1 MPATISETFRI
12 FNAKQFLES
21 LSEPVGGSDTS
32 ANTDRSFMYFFI
44 GRPQVWNA
52 YLEIYAVNGTFTVG
66 EQVYVGANL
75 ASATFKGTVVEKYDN
90 SLVLSG
96 IGPTQS
102 SAPTAGA
109 TLTGNSSSAT
119 AKTAV
124 YRYAT
129 DDVPPAPF
137 DNQEEKYSI
146 FDDMMALKRITS
158 TYARAVIRRWN
169 WDASANP
176 KFEMWKPDYSSVK
189 LTALGQSQLGTT
201 SSKHYVMNSSYEVF
215 MCLYNGEDPTNTT
228 GINVTSDQPPST
240 TPSAGKGTY
249 SNGIFTQTDGKYI
262 WKYLYTIPTD
272 DVIKFLST
280 DFMPISTYGG
290 TTPVDGEIKVV
301 TIKDYGLNLPNGTFY
316 APILGDGTG
325 GKVSLTVASG
335 SITSVSVVSGGTG
348 YTYASV
354 ALKTGTGSGST
365 AYGLFTNSALTT
377 SQTVGGTA
385 KGELE
390 VIIPPQGGYGYDTI
404 LQLNAKRI
412 MTNIRLT
419 YAEGSGDFPVDND
432 FRRIGII
439 QDPNV
444 VGGGARLVQ
453 DTVSTLYA
461 VRLTNVSG
469 SFFADEEISQTV
481 TGGTAKGKVVSW
493 TTDGVTGDGVLRYFQ
508 SHDYH
513 QDKGIVRKFE
523 SNASNLITG
532 ASSGLTGQVNTT
544 YGTVGTPVVFNGQS
558 FVSGLS
564 SPEVQNNSGNVIYVE
579 NRRLIRRA
587 ADQIEDIKLVIEF

>member
-21 LSEPVGGSDTS
+21 LSEPVGGTDTS
-32 ANTDRSFMYFFI
+32 ANTDRTFMYFFV
-44 GRPQVWNA
+44 GRPQVWNS
-52 YLEIYAVNGTFTVG
+52 YLEIYSVSGTFTVG
-66 EQVYVGANL
+66 ESVYVGANL

-90 SLVLSG
+90 SLILST
-96 IGPTQS
+96 IGPSQS
-102 SAPTAGA
+102 SAPVFGA
-109 TLTGNSSSAT
+109 TLTGNSSGAT

-137 DNQEEKYSI
+137 DSQEEKYTI
-146 FDDMMALKRITS
+146 YDDMMALKRMTS
-158 TYARAVIRRWN
+158 TNARAVIRRWN

-176 KFEMWKPDYSSVK
+176 KFEMWRPDYSSAK
-189 LTALGQSQLGTT
+189 LTALGQSQLGT
-201 SSKHYVMNSSYEVF
+201 SASKYYVMNSSYEVF
-215 MCLYNGEDPTNTT
+215 LCLYNGEDATYTT
-228 GINVTSDQPPST
+228 GVNVTSDQPPST
-240 TPSAGKGTY
+240 TPSSGKGTY

-272 DVIKFLST
+272 DVVKFLST
-280 DFMPISTYGG
+280 DFMPISTYQG

-301 TIKDYGLNLPNGTFY
+301 TIKDFGANLPAGTFY

-325 GKVSLTVASG
+325 GKVSITIASG
-335 SITSVSVVSGGTG
+335 AITGVSVVSGGTG
-348 YTYASV
+348 YTYGSV

-390 VIIPPQGGYGYDTI
+390 VVIPPQGGYGYDTI
-404 LQLNAKRI
+404 LELNAKRV
-412 MTNIRLT
+412 MANIRLT

-444 VGGGARLVQ
+444 PGNGARLVQ
-453 DTVSTLYA
+453 DSASALYG
-461 VRLTNVSG
+461 VRLTGVTG

-493 TTDGVTGDGVLRYFQ
+493 TADGVTGDGVLRYIQ
-508 SHDYH
+508 SRDLH
-513 QDKGIVRKFE
+513 QDKGVVRAFQ

-544 YGTVGTPVVFNGQS
+544 YGTVGTPIAFNGQS
-558 FVSGLS
+558 FVSGLAA
-564 SPEVQNNSGNVIYVE
+564 PEVQENSGNIIYIE
-579 NRRLIRRA
+579 NRKLIKRA
-587 ADQIEDIKLVIEF
+587 PDQIEDIKLVIEF